1 MFIYAFV
8 LAVIRREFPRDA
20 KLCNSVTK
28 CVTLTNLAKTPKK
41 IDIYFLFAK
50 SNLREN
56 SFMHLRHFL
65 TLLLFIFMKK

>member
-28 CVTLTNLAKTPKK
+28 CVTLTNLAKTLKK

-50 SNLREN
+50 SPNQ
-56 SFMHLRHFL
+56 
-65 TLLLFIFMKK
+65 I